1 MKSNTPKILVVDDE
15 FYNYRLISEILCRF
29 DVNLIHANCG
39 SEAIEQCKKNSDISL
54 IFMDIRMKGMNGFE
68 VAEKIYGFRRNI
80 PIVFQT
86 AYAKDFLKDD
96 LMISMDCG
104 YLEKPIKKDMLI
116 NEVKKHINLS
126 LKLNA
131 DTIPIKK
138 ESSFSLRNVFSLIF
152 S

>member
-1 MKSNTPKILVVDDE
+1 MITNTPIILVVDDE
-15 FYNYRLISEILCRF
+15 IYNYRLISDILHRYN
-29 DVNLIHANCG
+29 VNVLYANCG
-39 SEAIEQCKKNSDISL
+39 SEAIEQCMKNSNISL

-138 ESSFSLRNVFSLIF
+138 EPGFSFRNVFSLIF